1 MISLE
6 SVLKI
11 SNPEKF
17 KVHFAV
23 YNGEEQPLDVF
34 VRNKSAWQEWNEWRG
49 GRDDFSRKYIFSLMR
64 FYHQQNKWLFGGIYE
79 VLERNTDGYKVKLL
93 DLHKEFIGR
102 LIINYPG
109 PGARGRAFYFENH
122 YPAMEIAEVFASEYS
137 GESFC
142 GFDNVQHSFEQIE
155 HIIKNQRLD
164 WKTALMSVK
173 GVYLII
179 DKSNGKKY
187 VGSAYGDTGLWS
199 RWECY
204 VNTGHGWNQG
214 LSELISE
221 TGIEYARANFQF
233 SILEFYSMRTDDQ
246 FIINREQHWKRVLCS
261 NQFGYN
267 RN

>member
-1 MISLE
+1 MISLK

-11 SNPEKF
+11 INPEEF

-34 VRNKSAWQEWNEWRG
+34 VKNKSDWQGWNEWRG

-64 FYHQQNKWLFGGIYE
+64 FYHQKNRWLFGGIYE
-79 VLERNTDGYKVKLL
+79 VLERNAHGYKLKLL
-93 DLHKEFIGR
+93 DLHKEFVGR
-102 LIINYPG
+102 LIINHSG

-122 YPAMEIAEVFASEYS
+122 YPEMSISEIFESEYS

-142 GFDNVQHSFEQIE
+142 GFDNVQHGFDQIE

-179 DKSNGKKY
+179 DKLNGKKY

-214 LSELISE
+214 LSKLISE
-221 TGIEYARANFQF
+221 AGIEYARENFQF
-233 SILEFYSMRTDDQ
+233 SIVEFYSMRTDDQ

-267 RN
+267 RS